1 MGLRFGRF
9 ELDEEG
15 RALRLDG
22 QEQPLQPL
30 VFDLLVYLVHERA
43 RVVPKQELLMKLWA
57 GVTVT
62 DGSLQRAVSLLR
74 TVLRDGG
81 LVDAVQTHARRG
93 YRFSA
98 PVDAGEAAAPPSL
111 RGLPH
116 ARALA
121 DAHQFDG
128 ALAAFERQAK
138 SSSMSGDDLEAWG
151 NAALCAG
158 KAELAVVPLE
168 RAVAAFEAAG
178 ELESA
183 ARVAL
188 LLCNVKLEGRD
199 LAVAAGWHTRART
212 YLENQ
217 AECKE
222 HGMAEWLA
230 SRMALFRGELD
241 ESGRRACIAMEIAKR
256 VDDPDLHCLGLI
268 YHGHILLAQGEV
280 RRGLIAHDEAGAA
293 ALAGRAGPWVSGI
306 VFCSVIWAYLHLG
319 DHHRAGQWTDEF
331 ERWCERYDAYCYPAL
346 CRLHRG
352 EILANRGELETAE
365 VEVRRAREELAEVGP
380 YCEGDACRVLGEIRL
395 TLGDVD
401 GAEAAFRDSH
411 LLGWNPQPGL
421 SLLLAERGQLP
432 AALKQLERAL
442 AHPGWADGQRRATLL
457 AVLARLAAQSGQHE
471 RARAALR
478 ELDAIPE
485 PTLANRAEQARA
497 RAELAGA
504 ERDLPAAE
512 LALRESIACWL
523 ELGAR
528 VHAAHVRLRLCSLL
542 LESDDP
548 IAAELELSAAE
559 SVFTSVNA
567 EPLLERC
574 RAARQSLPRA

>member
-1 MGLRFGRF
+1 MSLRFGHF

-15 RALRLDG
+15 RALRLAG

-81 LVDAVQTHARRG
+81 LADAVQTHARRG
-93 YRFSA
+93 YRFNA

-111 RGLPH
+111 RGLPQ

-121 DAHQFDG
+121 NSNQFDD
-128 ALAAFERQAK
+128 ALAAFEQQAK
-138 SSSMSGDDLEAWG
+138 STPMLADDLEAWG

-158 KAELAVVPLE
+158 KPELAVVPLE

-178 ELESA
+178 ELENA
-183 ARVAL
+183 ARAAL
-188 LLCNVKLEGRD
+188 VLCNVKLEGRE
-199 LAVAAGWHTRART
+199 LAVAAGWHTRARS
-212 YLENQ
+212 YLENEVESKQ
-217 AECKE
+217 

-241 ESGRRACIAMEIAKR
+241 ESDRRARIAMDIAKR
-256 VDDPDLHCLGLI
+256 VDDPDLHCLGLV

-293 ALAGRAGPWVSGI
+293 ALAGRSGPWVSGI

-331 ERWCERYDAYCYPAL
+331 ERWCQRYASYCYPAL

-352 EILANRGELETAE
+352 EVLANRGELVSAE
-365 VEVRRAREELAEVGP
+365 IEVRRAREELAHVGP

-395 TLGDVD
+395 SLGDLD

-411 LLGWNPQPGL
+411 LLGWSPQPGL

-442 AHPGWADGQRRATLL
+442 AQPGWADGQRRATLL
-457 AVLARLAAQSGQHE
+457 AVLARLAAQGGQCE
-471 RARAALR
+471 RARAALS
-478 ELDAIPE
+478 ELDAVPE
-485 PTLANRAEQARA
+485 PTLGNRAEQARA
-497 RAELAGA
+497 RAELASA
-504 ERDLPAAE
+504 EGDFATAE
-512 LALRESIACWL
+512 LALRQSITCWL
-523 ELGAR
+523 ELGGR
-528 VHAAHVRLRLCSLL
+528 VYAADVRLRLCALL
-542 LESDDP
+542 LQGDDP
-548 IAAELELSAAE
+548 VAAELELSAAE
-559 SVFTSVNA
+559 SVFASVNA
-567 EPLLERC
+567 QSLLERC
-574 RAARQSLPRA
+574 RALRESSLS

>member
-9 ELDEEG
+9 ELDDEG

-22 QEQPLQPL
+22 REQPVQPL
-30 VFDLLVYLVHERA
+30 VFDLLVYLVHARA

-74 TVLRDGG
+74 SVLREGG
-81 LVDAVQTHARRG
+81 LTDAVQTHARRG
-93 YRFSA
+93 YRFNA
-98 PVDAGEAAAPPSL
+98 RVDVGEAAAPPSL
-111 RGLPH
+111 RGPPP

-121 DAHQFDG
+121 NANQFDD
-128 ALAAFERQAK
+128 ALTAFEQQAK
-138 SSSMSGDDLEAWG
+138 SSSMSADDWEAWG

-158 KAELAVVPLE
+158 KPELAVVPLE
-168 RAVAAFEAAG
+168 RAVAAFETAG

-188 LLCNVKLEGRD
+188 VLCNVKVEGRD
-199 LAVAAGWHTRART
+199 LAVAAGWHTRALS

-217 AECKE
+217 VECKE

-241 ESGRRACIAMEIAKR
+241 ESGRRARIAMDIAKR
-256 VDDPDLHCLGLI
+256 VDDPDLHCLGLV

-280 RRGLIAHDEAGAA
+280 QRGLIAHDEAGAA
-293 ALAGRAGPWVSGI
+293 ALAGRSGPWVSGI

-319 DHHRAGQWTDEF
+319 DHHRASQWTDEF
-331 ERWCERYDAYCYPAL
+331 ARWCQRYASYCYPAL

-352 EILANRGELETAE
+352 EVLANRGELQSAE
-365 VEVRRAREELAEVGP
+365 VEVRRAREELTQVGP

-395 TLGDVD
+395 SLGDVD

-442 AHPGWADGQRRATLL
+442 SQPGWADGQRRATLL
-457 AVLARLAAQSGQHE
+457 AVLARLAAQAGHRE
-471 RARAALR
+471 RSRAALR
-478 ELDAIPE
+478 DFDTIPE
-485 PTLANRAEQARA
+485 PTLGSKAERCRA
-497 RAELAGA
+497 RAELAAA
-504 ERDLPAAE
+504 EGDLSHAE
-512 LALRESIACWL
+512 LALRESIAHWL
-523 ELGAR
+523 ALGAR
-528 VHAAHVRLRLCSLL
+528 VHAAHARLRLCALL
-542 LESDDP
+542 LQSDDP
-548 IAAELELSAAE
+548 VAAELELSAAE
-559 SVFTSVNA
+559 SVFASVGA
-567 EPLLERC
+567 EPLIERC
-574 RAARQSLPRA
+574 RALRKSSLA